1 MERSQR
7 LRSFQSKIFP
17 TTIELWKIPQPFE
30 RKPNEQT
37 RWKLSDLV
45 AQYAGA
51 HRWRSPGK
59 FLDNGCRATWEQFAS
74 PWRFQATVRNIP
86 KLNGKR
92 LFGTRSRTC
101 IAERERKRGSYPS
114 CDAEDAGWNSGIR
127 RRNSIPRPPRPPRSS
142 FIKEDASL
150 FCPRLAL
157 RKYADV
163 LGRRILPARSLVP
176 GKMAAVA
183 RRPLLF
189 RVSAWLLSGK
199 AVGRG
204 MAFDTKVWIWVRR
217 ASAFQPMVCRFNGW
231 FRSWEEGLRKVRT
244 IENLI

>member
-101 IAERERKRGSYPS
+101 IAERERERG
-114 CDAEDAGWNSGIR
+114 DR
-127 RRNSIPRPPRPPRSS
+127 IPRVTPKTPAGIPEFVGEIP
-142 FIKEDASL
+142 F
-150 FCPRLAL
+150 LAL
-157 RKYADV
+157 PAPLVRPSSRKT
-163 LGRRILPARSLVP
+163 
-176 GKMAAVA
+176 
-183 RRPLLF
+183 
-189 RVSAWLLSGK
+189 LLSF
-199 AVGRG
+199 V
-204 MAFDTKVWIWVRR
+204 R
-217 ASAFQPMVCRFNGW
+217 ASRYGSM
-231 FRSWEEGLRKVRT
+231 LT
-244 IENLI
+244 Y